1 MKLTLLLGFLCLSA
15 IPIASDANVP
25 GTGQEAP
32 ASVLEFD
39 RSNALAISQA
49 AIGTTVADHHFTTN
63 QDVPK
68 ALSEY
73 LGKPLVISLIYT
85 SCYHICPTTTQ
96 HLAKV
101 VRKARSVLG
110 DDSFSVLTIGFD
122 TANDSTN
129 AMRIFA
135 AQQSVAIDG
144 WDFMSADQATIEALS
159 RDLGFQYFPSP
170 SGFDHLIQS
179 TIIDAGGSV
188 FRQVYGIE
196 FDTPHLIEPLKV
208 LVFGLDSEGSLFDQ
222 ITTRILLFC
231 TVYDPASD
239 SYKFDYSIF
248 IGLFVGLGLGGV
260 FIYLFVREWRFSKSR
275 RQHSGEPD
283 TADV

>member
-1 MKLTLLLGFLCLSA
+1 MKLTLLLGLLSLSV
-15 IPIASDANVP
+15 IALPSDANVP
-25 GTGQEAP
+25 DTQSEQP
-32 ASVLEFD
+32 ASAAQFD
-39 RSNALAISQA
+39 RSNALTISQA
-49 AIGTTVADHHFTTN
+49 AIGRKVDDHHFTTS
-63 QDVPK
+63 QDVPR
-68 ALSEY
+68 AISEY

-101 VRKARSVLG
+101 VRKARSALG

-122 TANDSTN
+122 TANDNTN

-135 AQQSVAIDG
+135 AQQSIAIDG
-144 WDFMSADQATIEALS
+144 WDFLSADQATIEALS
-159 RDLGFQYFPSP
+159 QDLGFQYFSSP

-179 TIIDAGGSV
+179 TIIDAEGSV
-188 FRQVYGIE
+188 FRQIYGIE

-208 LVFGLDSEGSLFDQ
+208 LVFGVDSQDTLFDQ

-248 IGLFVGLGLGGV
+248 IGLFMGLTLGGV
-260 FIYLFVREWRFSKSR
+260 FIYLVIREWRFSKSR
-275 RQHSGEPD
+275 QRHSDVPG